1 MGKAVQ
7 PELAE
12 TPSVLSPEIS
22 KFNLFQFL
30 GASRTFKIPSYQR
43 EYAWG
48 QEQIESLCE
57 DLREFHETGDS
68 YYLLGQLI
76 LAKNQDQDSA
86 LYPLAVVDGQQRLT
100 SILLL
105 LVALR
110 DALQA
115 NGAVVGGGTDSG
127 RVLQAVI
134 AGLEEI
140 DSATGEPRLRV
151 RLGDHGHE
159 YLRRLFKGENLP
171 EIDYVTTQQN
181 IRDNFHFIA
190 TFIDKNFSLLSD
202 LADFAKKVLYK
213 VFIIET
219 LLEGEEQAL
228 DIFEKLNSRGLPL
241 NSADLLK
248 NLLFQQAKT
257 TAYDALSK
265 TWTSAVE
272 NVFKIKP
279 NKAASVEYVMKSML
293 GARTGLGTG
302 KKGVYKAWKDKF
314 KNDEVTLSDFAT
326 DLERTA
332 KHLSVVTSSK
342 SSAVNRDLFGCRY
355 FGTVQHLPLVV
366 AGMKFAKNE
375 ESHRLYC
382 QLVEAR
388 LMTYL
393 FSEEKTQLFEARI
406 WPWANKIYNLG
417 SEPTLEA
424 IIQAS
429 QEAFE
434 GQATLLEQGRL
445 HFRNYSYTSA
455 RDAKRIRFVLAEVS
469 NALEKRALESGSQ
482 ATAEEYLATKSG
494 NTGYHLDHI
503 FPKSAVENNLG
514 ASGGDV
520 SWVHTPGNLALL
532 HAQDNIAAG
541 ASDAVMKS
549 KDYASSKLLLTKSLA
564 LEADLTGLNNRLSA
578 AIAGS
583 RELGN
588 PDVGDWGEESVKGRT
603 EYLWTEFEKQIS
615 LERFC

>member
-1 MGKAVQ
+1 VQ
-7 PELAE
+7 PELVEA
-12 TPSVLSPEIS
+12 PSVQSPEIS

-30 GASRTFKIPSYQR
+30 GTSRTFKIPSYQR

-57 DLREFHETGDS
+57 DLREFHESGDN

-76 LAKNQDQDSA
+76 LAKNQDQDSV

-105 LVALR
+105 LAALR

-115 NGAVVGGGTDSG
+115 NGAVVGGGTEAG

-134 AGLEEI
+134 TGLEEI

-159 YLRRLFKGENLP
+159 YMRRLFKGENLP
-171 EIDYVTTQQN
+171 DIDYVTTQQN
-181 IRDNFHFIA
+181 IRDNFHFIES
-190 TFIDKNFSLLSD
+190 FLEKNFGLLAD

-248 NLLFQQAKT
+248 NLLFQQAKST
-257 TAYDALSK
+257 SYDALSK

-302 KKGVYKAWKDKF
+302 KKGVYKAWKEKF
-314 KNDEVTLSDFAT
+314 KNDEVTLAEFAT
-326 DLERTA
+326 DLEKTA
-332 KHLSVVTSSK
+332 KHLGVVTSSK
-342 SSAVNRDLFGCRY
+342 SSTVNRDLFGCRY

-375 ESHRLYC
+375 ESHRVFC

-393 FSEEKTQLFEARI
+393 FSEEKTQLFEAMI
-406 WPWANKIYNLG
+406 WPWANKMYSLG
-417 SEPTLEA
+417 SDPTPEA
-424 IIQAS
+424 IVEAS
-429 QEAFE
+429 SGAFE
-434 GQATLLEQGRL
+434 SQTMLLEQGRL

-469 NALEKRALESGSQ
+469 NALEKRALDSESN
-482 ATAEEYLATKSG
+482 ATAEEYLATKIG

-503 FPKSAVENNLG
+503 FPKSAVENNL
-514 ASGGDV
+514 ADFEGDV
-520 SWVHTPGNLALL
+520 SWVHSPGNLALL

-541 ASDAVMKS
+541 ASDAAAKS

-564 LEADLTGLNNRLSA
+564 LESHLPGMNIRLST
-578 AIAGS
+578 AIADS
-583 RELGN
+583 RSLGN
-588 PDVGDWGEESVKGRT
+588 PDVKNWGQEKVRVRT

-615 LERFC
+615 LEKFRLI